1 MFEERA
7 NQRHGI
13 KAMPLV
19 TLRRLVFHMLLF
31 RKSKSLQLFDDWGVP
46 PRRLVLVDFLDA
58 SSPERRDLRFKVL
71 PCGRDTRIS
80 KFHVQS
86 RSCHEPVWPPNAAC
100 GV

>member
-1 MFEERA
+1 
-7 NQRHGI
+7 
-13 KAMPLV
+13 MPLA
-19 TLRRLVFHMLLF
+19 TLLWLVFHMLLF
-31 RKSKSLQLFDDWGVP
+31 RKSKSLQLFDDFLGGPVP
-46 PRRLVLVDFLDA
+46 TPCLGRFLDA

-71 PCGRDTRIS
+71 PCGRYTRIS